1 MITANEGI
9 KKLFRAYAEVDCKRE
24 IICRALMLLA
34 YENDEQSQIADLTIR
49 NVYSTVNKILEPLIN
64 YTKLDVFRTELRDL
78 FKEAVTL

>member
-1 MITANEGI
+1 
-9 KKLFRAYAEVDCKRE
+9 
-24 IICRALMLLA
+24 MLLA